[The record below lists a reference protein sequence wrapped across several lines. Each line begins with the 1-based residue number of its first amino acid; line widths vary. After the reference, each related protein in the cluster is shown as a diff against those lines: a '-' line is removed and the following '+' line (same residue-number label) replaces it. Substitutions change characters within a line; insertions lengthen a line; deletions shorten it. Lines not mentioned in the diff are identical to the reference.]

1 MRSHNFGP
9 VFVSFIVLFGAS
21 LIAIAQPAPPF
32 NVKVYGSATVG
43 VGGTTTLDLTIN
55 NVGTTT
61 LTAVT
66 GSDTLPADQVIAT
79 PNGLLSACTP
89 GSSLG
94 TITAVAGT
102 NLITIGTSTIL
113 AAGACTV
120 QVNVTGT
127 APGALP
133 NVFNAADAVVGAG
146 NPAVGVLTVLA
157 IGPPTIAKAFGTSP
171 ILLGA
176 TTSLK
181 FTITAP
187 NALTNVNFTDFLP
200 AGLVVATPPVLTN
213 TCGGV
218 AAAASGG
225 NTVSLTGGS
234 FAAAGTCTI
243 TVNVTGVAPGIK
255 VNSVT
260 VSDAVAGIGN
270 TATATLLVLAI
281 PNPVNNAVPD
291 AYQINYLPA
300 QVGGG
305 IAGGY
310 IDISNAGEL
319 GADAFGPL
327 SGTTGRICVNVY
339 VFTADEQESECCSCL
354 VTPNALV
361 RLTAADL
368 IGNPGNGVTPTLG
381 VVVKLLAT
389 IPGATSATAGT
400 NTQATFTGS
409 ACNAALPF
417 TSANLAPGMVALAT
431 KFHTNSTTTP
441 ASVSL
446 TETPFSN
453 EALSPT
459 ELTKLTNLCQFL
471 AGNQSGA
478 GLCKACSLGG
488 LGAGRR

>member
-1 MRSHNFGP
+1 MNF
-9 VFVSFIVLFGAS
+9 
-21 LIAIAQPAPPF
+21 
-32 NVKVYGSATVG
+32 T
-43 VGGTTTLDLTIN
+43 
-55 NVGTTT
+55 
-61 LTAVT
+61 
-66 GSDTLPADQVIAT
+66 DTLPA
-79 PNGLLSACTP
+79 GLA
-89 GSSLG
+89 
-94 TITAVAGT
+94 
-102 NLITIGTSTIL
+102 
-113 AAGACTV
+113 
-120 QVNVTGT
+120 
-127 APGALP
+127 
-133 NVFNAADAVVGAG
+133 
-146 NPAVGVLTVLA
+146 
-157 IGPPTIAKAFGTSP
+157 
-171 ILLGA
+171 
-176 TTSLK
+176 
-181 FTITAP
+181 
-187 NALTNVNFTDFLP
+187 
-200 AGLVVATPPVLTN
+200 VATPSNLTN

-218 AAAASGG
+218 AGAVAGS
-225 NTVSLTGGS
+225 NTVSLTGGV
-234 FAAAGTCTI
+234 FAAAGTCTV
-243 TVNVTGVAPGIK
+243 TVNVTGIAPGVK

-260 VSDAVAGIGN
+260 VSDLIAGSGN
-270 TATATLLVLAI
+270 TATATVVVLGI

-319 GADAFGPL
+319 GADGFGPL

-389 IPGATSATAGT
+389 IPGATTATAGT

-409 ACNAALPF
+409 ACNAALTF

-446 TETPFSN
+446 TETRFSN

-471 AGNQSGA
+471 GGNQSGA